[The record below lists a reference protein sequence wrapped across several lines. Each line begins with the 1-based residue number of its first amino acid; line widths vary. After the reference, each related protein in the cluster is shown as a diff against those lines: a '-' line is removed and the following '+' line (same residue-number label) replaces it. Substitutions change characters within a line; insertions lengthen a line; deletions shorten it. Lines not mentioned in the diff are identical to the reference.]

1 VRLRI
6 AGWLDSSTVS
16 PRALVASALVV
27 VALIVVGMWAFDLPF
42 QNAVVL
48 APVFMLS
55 IAAIAFLAILWG
67 KVVYESLR
75 RPRS

>member
-1 VRLRI
+1 
-6 AGWLDSSTVS
+6 VS

-27 VALIVVGMWAFDLPF
+27 VTLIVLGMWAFDLPF

-55 IAAIAFLAILWG
+55 IGAVAFLAILWG